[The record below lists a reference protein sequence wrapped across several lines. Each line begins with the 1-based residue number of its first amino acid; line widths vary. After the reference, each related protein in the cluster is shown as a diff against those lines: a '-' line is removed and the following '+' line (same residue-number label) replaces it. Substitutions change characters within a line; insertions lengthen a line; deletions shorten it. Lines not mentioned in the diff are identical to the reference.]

1 MRRRIC
7 GKRGFDMTETL
18 ERPTAKLDLKVVG
31 TRPVRPDG
39 ADKVTGRALYGA
51 DLAMPGML
59 VGKIKRSPHAHAR
72 IVSIDTRKARA
83 LVGVKA
89 VITAA
94 DFPDVESEEFEGGES
109 ESNIRDVALN
119 CMARQKVLYEGHAVA
134 AVAATSSAIADEALA
149 LIEVKYEV
157 LPHVIAVEAAMA
169 AGAPLLHANMFTKG
183 LETKPESPSNI
194 AQRNQLARG
203 DLDAG
208 FASADVIVEGRYT
221 TAAVHQGYI
230 EPHAAVASY
239 GADGQC
245 QVWAS
250 SQGQFMVRTLC
261 AKVLGLDSS
270 NIRVT
275 PAEIGGGFGGKTTV
289 YLEPL
294 ALALSRQSGDP
305 VKMVMT
311 RDEVF
316 RATGPTSG
324 AVMEVRLGAKS
335 DGTVVAADVVLKY
348 QAGAFPGSPVGAG
361 SMTALACYDIEN
373 FRITGYDVVTNSPKV
388 AAYRAPGAP
397 IAAFAVESAVDELA
411 LKLGMDPIAL
421 REKNA
426 VRDGVKAAY
435 GPTFRN
441 IGYVETLEAIRD
453 HPHYK
458 APLGPNQGRGIA
470 VGFWFN
476 VGGESTATVNVGE
489 DGTAV
494 VATGNPDIGGSR
506 ASMAMMAAE
515 VLGLPIEKVRP
526 IVADTASIGFSMLTG
541 GSRTTFATGMAV
553 TQAAQKIVEDLKR
566 RAAATWDVPLDKV
579 EWIDG
584 CAVCLD
590 PAKTDAKDLSL
601 ADLAAKSARTG
612 GPIGAQ
618 VSLNAQGAGPG
629 FGAHICDV
637 EVDPET
643 GHVSVI
649 RYTAAQDVG
658 KAIHPA
664 YVEGQI
670 QGGVAQGVGWAL
682 NEEYIFDGDGKM
694 ENSGFLD
701 YRVPVASDL
710 PMIEAIMIEV
720 ANPRHP
726 FGAKG
731 VGEVP
736 IVPPLAAVANAVRR
750 AIDVR
755 MTDLPLSPPKIR
767 AALDGR

>member
-1 MRRRIC
+1 
-7 GKRGFDMTETL
+7 MTDVL
-18 ERPTAKLDLKVVG
+18 ERLGSQAALKVVG
-31 TRPVRPDG
+31 TRPIRPDG
-39 ADKVTGRALYGA
+39 ADKVTGRATYGA
-51 DLAMPGML
+51 DFALPGML

-83 LVGVKA
+83 LPGVKA
-89 VITAA
+89 VITSA
-94 DFPDVESEEFEGGES
+94 DFPDLASEEYEAGES
-109 ESNIRDVALN
+109 ASNLRDLSLN
-119 CMARQKVLYEGHAVA
+119 CMARDKALYDGHAVA
-134 AVAATSSAIADEALA
+134 AVAATSASIADEALD
-149 LIEVKYEV
+149 LIQVTYEV
-157 LPHVIAVEAAMA
+157 LPHVIDVEAAM
-169 AGAPLLHANMFTKG
+169 GPNAPLLDEALFTEG
-183 LETKPESPSNI
+183 LEARPERPSNI
-194 AQRNQLARG
+194 AKRNQLARG
-203 DLDAG
+203 DPDAG
-208 FASADVIVEGRYT
+208 FAAADVILEGRYT

-230 EPHAAVASY
+230 EPHACVA
-239 GADGQC
+239 AFAPDGQC
-245 QVWAS
+245 QVWSS
-250 SQGQFMVRTLC
+250 SQGQFMVRSCC
-261 AKVLGLDSS
+261 AKVLGLESS
-270 NIRVT
+270 DIRVT

-294 ALALSRQSGDP
+294 ALALSRQSGAP

-311 RDEVF
+311 REEVF

-324 AVMEVRLGAKS
+324 AVIEVKLGARA
-335 DGTVVAADVVLKY
+335 DGTLVAADVVLKY
-348 QAGAFPGSPVGAG
+348 QAGAFAGSPVGAG
-361 SMTALACYDIEN
+361 SMTALACYDIPN
-373 FRITGYDVVTNSPKV
+373 FRITGYDVLTNSPKV

-397 IAAFAVESAVDELA
+397 IAAFGVESAVDELA
-411 LKLGMDPIAL
+411 IKLGLDPIAL

-426 VRDGVKAAY
+426 VRDGMKAAY
-435 GPTFRN
+435 GPTFRD
-441 IGYVETLEAIRD
+441 IGYVETLDAIRD
-453 HPHYK
+453 HPHYR
-458 APLGPNQGRGIA
+458 APLGPNQGRGVA

-476 VGGESTATVNVGE
+476 VGGESTAAVHVNE
-489 DGTAV
+489 DGSAV
-494 VATGNPDIGGSR
+494 VVTGNPDIGGSR

-526 IVADTASIGFSMLTG
+526 IVADTAAIGFSMLTG

-553 TQAAQKIVEDLKR
+553 TQAAQKIVADLKR
-566 RAAATWDVPLDKV
+566 RAASLWDVSEDVVDWLDGV
-579 EWIDG
+579 
-584 CAVCLD
+584 AVCLD
-590 PAKTDAKDLSL
+590 PSKTAKPLT
-601 ADLAAKSARTG
+601 LAALAAQSARTG
-612 GPIGAQ
+612 GPISAE
-618 VSLNAQGAGPG
+618 VSITAQGAGPG

-643 GHVSVI
+643 GHVTVL

-670 QGGVAQGVGWAL
+670 QGGAAQGIGWAL
-682 NEEYIFDGDGKM
+682 NEEYLFDGAGKM
-694 ENSGFLD
+694 ENAGFLD

-710 PMIEAIMIEV
+710 PMIEPIMIEV

-767 AALDGR
+767 AAIDAR

>member
-1 MRRRIC
+1 MS
-7 GKRGFDMTETL
+7 DVL
-18 ERPTAKLDLKVVG
+18 ERPAAAPLDDGQLKVVG
-31 TRPVRPDG
+31 TRPIRPDG
-39 ADKVTGRALYGA
+39 AEKVTGKAMYGA
-51 DLAMPGML
+51 DLAMPGQL
-59 VGKIKRSPHAHAR
+59 VGKIKRSPHPHAR
-72 IVSIDTRKARA
+72 IVSIDTRRAKA
-83 LVGVKA
+83 LPGVKA
-89 VITAA
+89 VVTAA
-94 DFPDVESEEFEGGES
+94 DFPDLASEEYEAGES
-109 ESNIRDVALN
+109 ASNLRDLALN
-119 CMARQKVLYEGHAVA
+119 VMAREKALYDGHAVA
-134 AVAATSSAIADEALA
+134 AVAATSAAIADEALA
-149 LIEVKYEV
+149 LITVEYEV
-157 LPHVIAVEAAMA
+157 LAHVTDVEEAMA
-169 AGAPLLHANMFTKG
+169 PGAPVLHDHLFTAG
-183 LETKPESPSNI
+183 LAERPSSPSNI
-194 AQRNQLARG
+194 AKRNEIKRG
-203 DLDAG
+203 DLAAG
-208 FASADVIVEGRYT
+208 FAEADVVVEGRYA

-230 EPHAAVASY
+230 EPHACVASF

-245 QVWAS
+245 QVWSS
-250 SQGQFMVRTLC
+250 SQGQFMIRTYC
-261 AKVLGLDSS
+261 AKVLGLESS
-270 NIRVT
+270 AIRVT

-289 YLEPL
+289 YLEPV
-294 ALALSRQSGDP
+294 ALALSRQSGHP

-324 AVMEVRLGAKS
+324 AVVEVKLGAKA
-335 DGTVVAADVVLKY
+335 DGTLVAADVVLKY

-361 SMTALACYDIEN
+361 SMTALACYDLPN
-373 FRITGYDVVTNSPKV
+373 FSIVGFDVVTNTPKV

-397 IAAFAVESAVDELA
+397 ISAFGVESAMDDLA

-426 VRDGVKAAY
+426 VRDGVKASY

-441 IGYVETLEAIRD
+441 IGYVETLEAIRS
-453 HPHYK
+453 HPHYA
-458 APLGPNQGRGIA
+458 APLGPNQGRGVA

-476 VGGESTATVNVGE
+476 VGGESTAAVNLNE

-494 VATGNPDIGGSR
+494 VVSGNPDIGGSR

-515 VLGLPIEKVRP
+515 VLGLPVEKVRP

-553 TQAAQKIVEDLKR
+553 TQAAQQIVEDLKR
-566 RAAATWDVPLDKV
+566 RAALLMDVSIDDV
-579 EWIDG
+579 EFVSG
-584 CAVCLD
+584 VVACRD
-590 PAKTDAKDLSL
+590 PAKGKADLTV
-601 ADLAAKSARTG
+601 ADLAAKAAQTG

-629 FGAHICDV
+629 FAVHVCDV

-643 GHVSVI
+643 GHVTVL

-658 KAIHPA
+658 RAIHPS
-664 YVEGQI
+664 YVEGQV

-682 NEEYIFDGDGKM
+682 NEEYIFDRAGRM
-694 ENSGFLD
+694 ENPGFLD

-710 PMIEAIMIEV
+710 PMIDAVLVEV

-736 IVPPLAAVANAVRR
+736 IVPPLAAVANAVRG
-750 AIDVR
+750 AIGKR
-755 MTDLPLSPPKIR
+755 LTSLPLSPPKIR
-767 AALDGR
+767 AAIDAG

>member
-1 MRRRIC
+1 MS
-7 GKRGFDMTETL
+7 DVL
-18 ERPTAKLDLKVVG
+18 ERPESAIRDSAPLDDGHLKVVG
-31 TRPVRPDG
+31 TRPIRPDG
-39 ADKVTGRALYGA
+39 AEKVTGKALYGA

-83 LVGVKA
+83 LAGVKA
-89 VITAA
+89 IVTAA
-94 DFPDVESEEFEGGES
+94 DFPDLASEEYEAGES
-109 ESNIRDVALN
+109 AANLRDMALN
-119 CMARQKVLYEGHAVA
+119 VMARHKALYDGHAVA
-134 AVAATSSAIADEALA
+134 AVAATSSEIADEALA
-149 LIEVKYEV
+149 LIVVEYEP
-157 LPHVIAVEAAMA
+157 LPHVIDVEAAMA
-169 AGAPLLHANMFTKG
+169 EDAPVLHAHLFTEG
-183 LETKPESPSNI
+183 LAARPDKPSNI
-194 AQRNQLARG
+194 AKRNELKRG

-208 FASADVIVEGRYT
+208 FAAADVIVEGRYT

-230 EPHAAVASY
+230 EPHACVASF

-245 QVWAS
+245 QVWSS
-250 SQGQFMVRTLC
+250 SQGQFMIRTYC
-261 AKVLGLDSS
+261 AKVLDLEASD
-270 NIRVT
+270 IRVT

-289 YLEPL
+289 YLEPV
-294 ALALSRQSGDP
+294 ALALSRQCGAP

-324 AVMEVRLGAKS
+324 AVIEVKLGAMN
-335 DGTVVAADVVLKY
+335 DGTIVAADVVLKY

-361 SMTALACYDIEN
+361 SMTALACYDVPN
-373 FRITGYDVVTNSPKV
+373 FSIVGYDVVTNTPKV

-397 IAAFAVESAVDELA
+397 ISAFGVESAVDDLA

-426 VRDGVKAAY
+426 VRDGTKASY

-453 HPHYK
+453 HPHYS
-458 APLGPNQGRGIA
+458 APLGPNQGRGLA

-476 VGGESTATVNVGE
+476 VGGESTAAVNIGE
-489 DGTAV
+489 DGSAV
-494 VATGNPDIGGSR
+494 VISGNPDIGGSR

-515 VLGLPIEKVRP
+515 VLGLPVEKVRP

-566 RAAATWDVPLDKV
+566 RAALLMDVSVDQV
-579 EWIDG
+579 DYVNG
-584 CAVCLD
+584 VAVCLD
-590 PAKTDAKDLSL
+590 ASKGKADLTI
-601 ADLAAKSARTG
+601 AELAAKAAQTG

-629 FGAHICDV
+629 FGVHLCDV

-643 GHVSVI
+643 GHVTVL

-682 NEEYIFDGDGKM
+682 NEEYVFDRTGHM
-694 ENSGFLD
+694 ENAGFLD

-710 PMIEAIMIEV
+710 PMIDAIMVEV

-736 IVPPLAAVANAVRR
+736 IVPPLAAVANAVRG
-750 AIDVR
+750 AIGKR

-767 AALDGR
+767 AAVDAG